1 MKKTFTR
8 VACASL
14 SVVFLTGLFGSCSR
28 PDHRPDNCLA
38 VSSLIEGCPNG
49 FTLFAEI
56 VKSTGNA
63 TPATGTPLVIA
74 PGDIMSGEDGCYYK
88 GNLIEPFE
96 NNSSLRITTA
106 IHWQQYKCADTSR

>member
-1 MKKTFTR
+1 L
-8 VACASL
+8 L
-14 SVVFLTGLFGSCSR
+14 SGLFGSCSR

-63 TPATGTPLVIA
+63 TPSTGTPLVIA

-96 NNSSLRITTA
+96 NNTSLRITTA
-106 IHWQQYKCADTSR
+106 THWQQYKCTTTSR